1 MLEDAQLG
9 VWMGPINSGVSG
21 CADDVFLGSDNPVK
35 LQALID
41 IAAHYGNL
49 YRIQYG
55 ASKTK
60 ITISGPEIDMKYYK
74 DTQPWKMAGQPIEV
88 VENNDHLGQIVSGSR
103 QEEKNVD
110 LRIKKSR
117 NTLFGL
123 LGPAFSF
130 KCLLSPVVKLH
141 IYRTFVCPVLR
152 SGISSFVLK
161 STSLSPLSV
170 FQRKSLKGVLQLSK
184 QASTPAIHF
193 LTGELPIEAKI
204 HRDIFALFY
213 SVWANPDTK
222 IYDIV
227 KYLLSSSIENSS
239 TWSVHMRNLSTQYG
253 LVDPQTLLT
262 MDPPNKSSFKNDVLT
277 RIKSFHENDLRC
289 HDDPTNKLKFLNVSL
304 LGLSGRH
311 HPALSGIVTVKDV
324 KKSRHHLKMLVGDLF
339 TYEKKSEQ
347 SGGSPYCRLCDEN
360 KNETVSHILTFCS
373 AYSDTRLR
381 TLEELANLCKLSI
394 SNVDFSD
401 IPKSSDNFR

>member
-1 MLEDAQLG
+1 M
-9 VWMGPINSGVSG
+9 
-21 CADDVFLGSDNPVK
+21 
-35 LQALID
+35 
-41 IAAHYGNL
+41 
-49 YRIQYG
+49 
-55 ASKTK
+55 
-60 ITISGPEIDMKYYK
+60 
-74 DTQPWKMAGQPIEV
+74 
-88 VENNDHLGQIVSGSR
+88 SGSR

-110 LRIKKSR
+110 LRIQKSR

-130 KCLLSPVVKLH
+130 KCLLSPTVKLH

-161 STSLSPLSV
+161 STPLSPLSI

-239 TWSVHMRNLSTQYG
+239 TWSVHLRNLCNQYG
-253 LVDPQTLLT
+253 LEDPQTLLT
-262 MDPPNKSSFKNDVLT
+262 RDPPTKSSFKNDVLT
-277 RIKSFHENDLRC
+277 RIKAFHEYELRS
-289 HDDPTNKLKFLNVSL
+289 HDDPSNKLKYLNVSL

-311 HPALSGIVTVKDV
+311 HPALSGIVTVNDV
-324 KKSRHHLKMLVGDLF
+324 KKSRHHLKMLAGDLF

-347 SGGSPYCRLCDEN
+347 SGGSPFCRLCNEE
-360 KNETVSHILTFCS
+360 KNESVSHILTYCS
-373 AYSDTRLR
+373 TYSDVRLR
-381 TLEELANLCKLSI
+381 ILEELAYLCKISI
-394 SNVDFSD
+394 SNVNFSD
-401 IPKSSDNFR
+401 LLQNSENLCQFILDPTSINLSSRVNMNDPLLGTFFKTSRDICSSISEQRLKLLSEKQKIS